1 MKNVILSADG
11 DYKVYSVPDKVSDD
25 LEKYCLEFEKWL
37 YTSPEGEKYY
47 LKQYGMFAYDESDFI
62 EWLNKYKFPNQ
73 ISFFVENLGN
83 ICWKDIP
90 ERCKEYPDF
99 NF

>member
-25 LEKYCLEFEKWL
+25 LEKYCLEFEMWL

-47 LKQYGMFAYDESDFI
+47 L
-62 EWLNKYKFPNQ
+62 
-73 ISFFVENLGN
+73 
-83 ICWKDIP
+83 
-90 ERCKEYPDF
+90 
-99 NF
+99 